1 MSLRERQ
8 RLQVRADLQ
17 RAAFELFARDGFDAV
32 TTDQIAA
39 AAGVSPSTYFRHV
52 RSKEDLLLEPVH
64 EGGAGIVALLEGRP
78 ESEPAD
84 EALAGAILARS
95 TAVTASELDPWRAA
109 FRTAPHLMDRVTLI
123 APEHRA
129 RLVEIVAQRMGRDAD
144 IDSRPGL
151 LVHLMLAAAE
161 FGYRQWIRS
170 PRNRGASLPVCV
182 EGALGAVLHPRWGAE
197 DGNESKTRE
206 S

>member
-32 TTDQIAA
+32 TTEQIAA

-64 EGGAGIVALLEGRP
+64 EGGAGIVALVEQRP

-84 EALAGAILARS
+84 VALARAILSRS
-95 TAVTASELDPWRAA
+95 TTLGASEIDRWRAA

-129 RLVEIVAQRMGRDAD
+129 RLVELVAQRMGRDPEV
-144 IDSRPGL
+144 DSRPGL

-182 EGALGAVLHPRWGAE
+182 EGALDAVLHPRWGMA
-197 DGNESKTRE
+197 DGNEGKGVE